1 MTLFEIMLCDELVKG
16 VGAVDTEKLLKKI
29 DCDNKTSGFEGKVPN
44 ITGLATTTA
53 LTTVETKTLGLRTI
67 NRTLEL
73 AIRAA

>member
-1 MTLFEIMLCDELVKG
+1 MTLFEIMLCDELVKE

-53 LTTVETKTLGLRTI
+53 LTTVETRTLGLRTI

-73 AIRAA
+73 AIHAA

>member
-1 MTLFEIMLCDELVKG
+1 MTLFEIMLCDELVKE